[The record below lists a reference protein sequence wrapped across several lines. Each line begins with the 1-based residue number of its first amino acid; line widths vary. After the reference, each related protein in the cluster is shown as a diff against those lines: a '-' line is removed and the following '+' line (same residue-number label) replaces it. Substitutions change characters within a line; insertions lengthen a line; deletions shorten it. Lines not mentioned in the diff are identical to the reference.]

1 MLKRFVL
8 PALILMLPLTGCAV
22 AAVGAV
28 GAVGLA
34 AAKDKSLGE
43 AVDDTTIGTE
53 IKAKLVSENA
63 RGFSEV
69 DVEVVNRL
77 VLLTGRVNTPEER
90 VRAEGIAW
98 TSSRAEDVANEIR
111 IEPTGGFLANVVD
124 EVISARVRSRLIG
137 SSKVKSVNFNIETYN
152 GVVYLM
158 GLARTTEELQRA
170 AEEASIVRGVKQVVS
185 YVRVI
190 EPRRQPPMAPNSTD
204 TPYQTDQDAT
214 YPQPDA
220 DGELLG
226 ANYL

>member
-1 MLKRFVL
+1 MSIRFAL
-8 PALILMLPLTGCAV
+8 SALILTIPLSGCVV
-22 AAVGAV
+22 AAVGAA

-34 AAKDKSLGE
+34 AVQEKTLGE

-53 IKAKLVSENA
+53 IKSKLLRDNT

-69 DVEVVNRL
+69 DVEVVDRL

-111 IEPTGGFLANVVD
+111 IEPTGGFLANIVD

-137 SSKVKSVNFNIETYN
+137 SSKVKSVNFNIETYG

-158 GLARTTEELQRA
+158 GLARTPEELKRA
-170 AEEASIVRGVKQVVS
+170 AEEASVVRGVKQVIS

-190 EPRRQPPMAPNSTD
+190 EPRRQDLIAPNSTE
-204 TPYQTDQDAT
+204 TPYQNA
-214 YPQPDA
+214 PDA
-220 DGELLG
+220 SYPAPDAEAELLG
-226 ANYL
+226 VSY